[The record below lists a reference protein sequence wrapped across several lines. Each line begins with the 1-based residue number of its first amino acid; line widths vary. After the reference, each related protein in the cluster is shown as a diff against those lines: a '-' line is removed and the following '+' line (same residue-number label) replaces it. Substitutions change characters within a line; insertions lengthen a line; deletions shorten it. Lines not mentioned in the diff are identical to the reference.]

1 MPTPMKIGAGM
12 RLSQVSRHAVLSS
25 RARRESRMLRIVIS
39 QHVRYSL
46 ELTRRAAW
54 ARRARRC
61 MATCCGA
68 GKGQRS
74 KRGAGL
80 GNAGLPAGYNA
91 STRGVSWSSMTK
103 EPSFSPA
110 MRALSLPS
118 SSNRCRR
125 GTTGIRPSTHPRAYC
140 PLSFETLNKFEF
152 RNREGTDDGMGGPHY
167 VHGAALGA

>member
-1 MPTPMKIGAGM
+1 
-12 RLSQVSRHAVLSS
+12 
-25 RARRESRMLRIVIS
+25 ML
-39 QHVRYSL
+39 YGNL
-46 ELTRRAAW
+46 MW
-54 ARRARRC
+54 
-61 MATCCGA
+61 GA
-68 GKGQRS
+68 GKGQCS

-80 GNAGLPAGYNA
+80 GNVGLPTGYSA

-140 PLSFETLNKFEF
+140 PLGFETLNKFEF
-152 RNREGTDDGMGGPHY
+152 RNREGADDGMGGPHY